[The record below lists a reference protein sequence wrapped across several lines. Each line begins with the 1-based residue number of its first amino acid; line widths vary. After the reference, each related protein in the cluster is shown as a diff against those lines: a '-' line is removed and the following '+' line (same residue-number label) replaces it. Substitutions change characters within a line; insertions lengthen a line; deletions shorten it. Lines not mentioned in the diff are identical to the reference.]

1 MMLLKMTSL
10 VQQLH
15 KWNKEFIQLENDV
28 NEFLLVRQIQ
38 SLALNDTHINLYQ
51 GLSIRMKELKRFQG
65 RINTFLKTKCIYEE
79 K

>member
-10 VQQLH
+10 VQQFH